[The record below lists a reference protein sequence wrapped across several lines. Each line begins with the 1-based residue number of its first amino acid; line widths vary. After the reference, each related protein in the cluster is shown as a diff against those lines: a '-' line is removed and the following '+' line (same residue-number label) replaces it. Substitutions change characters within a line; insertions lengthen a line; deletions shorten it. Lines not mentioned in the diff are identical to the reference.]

1 MYADREEADTK
12 RSIKDRLNGSFR
24 DNSGRRRQI
33 AGKRQRQD
41 DKWEHDLYEDND
53 PQVSNRK
60 VDARDLRLKL
70 QRKSFKQSS
79 QSGTRSFSGVR
90 DLREKL
96 SGTMVPQPVNADPPK
111 TKVEAAKPVRRS
123 TAVGA
128 SAQETKKVTNP
139 ASRKKTSQKAGASVD
154 EFLTSL
160 DLEKY
165 SITFQAEEVDMTALV
180 HMNDEDLKALGIP
193 MGPRKKI
200 LLALESR
207 V

>member
-1 MYADREEADTK
+1 STNSPISKFQSCAETEARNETLSEKLKVPETRNPNAKKMYADREEADTK

-79 QSGTRSFSGVR
+79 QSGTRSLSGVR

-111 TKVEAAKPVRRS
+111 TKLEAAKPVRRS

-139 ASRKKTSQKAGASVD
+139 ASRKKTSQKALSKGS
-154 EFLTSL
+154 
-160 DLEKY
+160 
-165 SITFQAEEVDMTALV
+165 AEGWDVPT
-180 HMNDEDLKALGIP
+180 GT
-193 MGPRKKI
+193 KI
-200 LLALESR
+200 N
-207 V
+207 